1 MRLAPRRRLAES
13 SAAMLATV
21 PVLLAAAGAT
31 PDPHPG
37 MIVPFALLLAA
48 IATGPFI
55 NRHWWEH
62 HYHHVALGLG
72 TITTLYYV
80 LGLGAPGR
88 MLHVA
93 HEYVSFIALIG
104 SLFVVSGGI
113 HIRVKGE
120 ATPLVNCVF
129 LLVGAVL
136 ANFIGTTGASML
148 LIRPWIRMNK
158 YRITAFHV
166 VFFIFIVSNVGG
178 CLTPIGDPP
187 LFLGYLRGVP
197 FWWTLEHCWQAWCVA
212 VFGLIAIFYAFDQ
225 RNFLR
230 APKPV
235 RDKETAQETWKVDGL
250 HNVAFLGLILGAVFL
265 RNPPGLS
272 EALMVAAAVS
282 SYFTTPKPVHEA
294 NDFNFHPVKEVA
306 WLFIGIF
313 ATMVPAL
320 DYLETHAGQLGLN
333 TEMKFYWFTGAL
345 SGVLDNAPTYLTFL
359 AAAMGRHH
367 LSLSNPADMSTFLA
381 HHDHELIAIS
391 LGAVFFGAMTYIGN
405 GPNFM
410 VKSIAEAAKVKTPS
424 FGDYFLRYALPIL
437 VPFFAVVALL
447 FFSKWRVF

>member
-1 MRLAPRRRLAES
+1 M
-13 SAAMLATV
+13 ML
-21 PVLLAAAGAT
+21 
-31 PDPHPG
+31 
-37 MIVPFALLLAA
+37 PFALLLAA
-48 IATGPFI
+48 IALGPFL
-55 NRHWWEH
+55 NRHWWEQ
-62 HYHHVALGLG
+62 HYPKVAVGLGL
-72 TITTLYYV
+72 ITTLYYI
-80 LGLGAPGR
+80 LALHAPTR

-120 ATPLVNCVF
+120 ATPFVNCVF
-129 LLVGAVL
+129 LLLGAVL

-197 FWWTLEHCWQAWCVA
+197 FGWPLEHCWPAWCAA
-212 VFGLIAIFYAFDQ
+212 VFGLIAIFYGFDR

-230 APKPV
+230 APKPI
-235 RDKETAQETWKVDGL
+235 RDKETARETWKVDGL
-250 HNVAFLGLILGAVFL
+250 PNLAFLGVILAAVFL

-272 EALMVAAAVS
+272 EALMVAAAVG
-282 SYFTTPKPVHEA
+282 SYFTTPRPVHEA
-294 NDFNFHPVKEVA
+294 NDFTFAPVKEVA
-306 WLFIGIF
+306 WLFLGIF

-320 DYLETHAGQLGLN
+320 DYLETHAAQLGLN
-333 TEMKFYWFTGAL
+333 SPMKFYWCTGAL
-345 SGVLDNAPTYLTFL
+345 SGVLDNAPTYLAFL
-359 AAAMGRHH
+359 AAALGRQG
-367 LSLSNPADMSTFLA
+367 LSLSQPADVLA
-381 HHDHELIAIS
+381 FSAQHGNELLAIS

-410 VKSIAEAAKVKTPS
+410 VKAIADAAKVKTPS
-424 FGDYFLRYALPIL
+424 FGAYFLHYALPIL
-437 VPFFAVVALL
+437 VPLFALIALVM
-447 FFSKWRVF
+447 FGW

>member
-1 MRLAPRRRLAES
+1 MF
-13 SAAMLATV
+13 AAF
-21 PVLLAAAGAT
+21 PPLLAAASAT

-37 MIVPFALLLAA
+37 MIIPFALLLAA

-55 NRHWWEH
+55 NKHWWEH

-72 TITTLYYV
+72 TMTTLYYV
-80 LGLGAPGR
+80 FALNAPVR

-120 ATPLVNCVF
+120 ATPEVNCVF
-129 LLVGAVL
+129 LLIGAVL

-158 YRITAFHV
+158 YRITAFHI

-197 FWWTLEHCWQAWCVA
+197 FWWTLEHCWEAWCVA
-212 VFGLIAIFYAFDQ
+212 VFGLIGIFYAFDSK
-225 RNFLR
+225 NFLR

-235 RDKETAQETWKVDGL
+235 RDKETAHETWKVDGL
-250 HNVAFLGLILGAVFL
+250 HNLGFLGLILGAVFV

-272 EALMVAAAVS
+272 EALMVGAAVG
-282 SYFTTPKPVHEA
+282 SYLTTRKSVHEA
-294 NDFNFHPVKEVA
+294 NAFTFAPVKEVA
-306 WLFIGIF
+306 WLFLGIF

-320 DYLETHAGQLGLN
+320 DYLETHAGELGLN
-333 TEMKFYWFTGAL
+333 SEMKFYWFTGAL

-359 AAAMGRHH
+359 AAAMGRQH
-367 LSLSNPADMSTFLA
+367 LSLSQPADVAAFA
-381 HHDHELIAIS
+381 AQHDHELIAIS

-437 VPFFAVVALL
+437 VPFFALVALL
-447 FFSKWRVF
+447 FFSRWRVF

>member
-1 MRLAPRRRLAES
+1 
-13 SAAMLATV
+13 
-21 PVLLAAAGAT
+21 
-31 PDPHPG
+31 
-37 MIVPFALLLAA
+37 MILPFALLLAA
-48 IATGPFI
+48 IAMGPFL
-55 NRHWWEH
+55 NQHWWEQ
-62 HYHHVALGLG
+62 HYPKVAVGLGL
-72 TITTLYYV
+72 ITTLYYV
-80 LGLGAPGR
+80 FALNAPGR

-120 ATPLVNCVF
+120 ATPEINCVF

-136 ANFIGTTGASML
+136 ANVVGTTGASML

-158 YRITAFHV
+158 YRITAFHI

-197 FWWTLEHCWQAWCVA
+197 FWWTLAQCWPAWLVA
-212 VFGLIAIFYAFDQ
+212 VLGLIGIFYAFDS

-235 RDKETAQETWKVDGL
+235 RDKETAHETWRVEGL
-250 HNVAFLGLILGAVFL
+250 HNVGFLGLILAAVFL

-272 EALMVAAAVS
+272 ESLMVAAAAG
-282 SYFTTPKPVHEA
+282 SYFTTPRPVHAA
-294 NDFNFHPVKEVA
+294 NDFTFGPVKEVA
-306 WLFIGIF
+306 WLFLGIF

-320 DYLETHAGQLGLN
+320 DYLEVHAGTLGLDSA
-333 TEMKFYWFTGAL
+333 MKFYWGTGAL

-359 AAAMGRHH
+359 AAAMGRQQ
-367 LSLSNPADMSTFLA
+367 LSLSQPADVTAFA
-381 HHDHELIAIS
+381 AQQGHELLAIS

-424 FGDYFLRYALPIL
+424 FGEYVFRYALPIL
-437 VPFFAVVALL
+437 LPLLALVAVL
-447 FFSKWRVF
+447 FFSQWRVF